1 MTNKQLHS
9 TTVTSRAIGWITH
22 SGLAIAIVLVGFVA
36 TARAEDE
43 LNTST
48 GLTIF
53 GAPLAIHGYDPVAYF
68 TESRA
73 RVGKAVFTATHQG
86 AAYRFVT
93 EANKDQFERTPQR
106 YVPQYGGFCAFGVSV
121 GAKFDGD
128 PTLFR
133 VVDGKLYFNLNPEIR
148 DQWIK
153 DIPGNIKKA
162 NRNWRTIRNKAV
174 SQLT

>member
-48 GLTIF
+48 GLTIV

-93 EANKDQFERTPQR
+93 EANTLWPAR
-106 YVPQYGGFCAFGVSV
+106 ASVS
-121 GAKFDGD
+121 
-128 PTLFR
+128 
-133 VVDGKLYFNLNPEIR
+133 
-148 DQWIK
+148 
-153 DIPGNIKKA
+153 
-162 NRNWRTIRNKAV
+162 AV
-174 SQLT
+174 SRPKPVDAPVMRIVFVMVSLLSNRVHVSSDTALLRIVLQF